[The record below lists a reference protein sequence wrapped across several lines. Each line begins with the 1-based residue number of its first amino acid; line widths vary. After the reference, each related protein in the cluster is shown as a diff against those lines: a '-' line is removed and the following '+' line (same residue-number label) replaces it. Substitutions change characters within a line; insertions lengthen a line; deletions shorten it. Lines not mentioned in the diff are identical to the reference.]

1 MTVSPTARPEQHNG
15 KHEKTRLDPLAAG
28 WGHRVIVRPI
38 FMFVWSRERGRS
50 LGRLPHALVQHCV
63 KS

>member
-38 FMFVWSRERGRS
+38 FMVFDLVKEGGRWGVCHMLLS
-50 LGRLPHALVQHCV
+50 NTV
-63 KS
+63 